1 MGMTVNSLRDK
12 IVQEL
17 VTEGLSDVSTVLLQR
32 WATAIA
38 RAVINEIQQK
48 AVVTGS
54 TAGGDLTDGRV
65 L

>member
-17 VTEGLSDVSTVLLQR
+17 VTEGLSDVSTILLQR

-54 TAGGDLTDGRV
+54 TAGGDLTGGRV